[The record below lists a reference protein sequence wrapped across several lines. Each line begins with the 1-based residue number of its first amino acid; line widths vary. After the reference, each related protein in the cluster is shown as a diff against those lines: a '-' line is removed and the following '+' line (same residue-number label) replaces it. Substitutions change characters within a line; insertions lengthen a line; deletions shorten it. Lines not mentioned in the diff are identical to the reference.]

1 MWNPEKNKD
10 QMRILKEWTE
20 YVRTMFAT
28 AGPEYKIAFR
38 NPTIEFILEQRNFMA
53 EMGTECTPDEVSALI
68 RLISATIDS
77 DP

>member
-1 MWNPEKNKD
+1 MWNPKKNKD

-20 YVRTMFAT
+20 YVRNMFAT
-28 AGPEYKIAFR
+28 RPEYKIAFR